1 MAGVDEL
8 NRFECPRP
16 SAPFASADVAISEYV
31 SRGKIAYKDLIF
43 VRRNVD
49 GSHTDDGM
57 LEVLQLD
64 RHAVQPVGLISVAR
78 ILFSSTELPA
88 AFKYEIQV
96 LFSSFRSGSVHTADE
111 FMDVCSI
118 ISVQGGYK
126 YCPGIE
132 VDHYYQYFFSMIR
145 YHIKSCRV
153 WEQPFIRIDSVNCLL
168 WHKLARNATAEER
181 RSKSALCK
189 SCKRLCCDLEHQ
201 RRRSDVSFS
210 KRAARLLPS
219 SNFKLKYL
227 SPQSV
232 SKRKEATLREQ
243 SRDKAVIAKLSPD
256 IVLEDD
262 QSDEMATILETIEEE
277 APDELENVFK
287 EADGQSVGTAVRNIW
302 ETDKR
307 NAKTIFNKD
316 QQVNRKYTV
325 YRSIVKYFTSF

>member
-1 MAGVDEL
+1 MAGVDDDDTEMY
-8 NRFECPRP
+8 RFECPGP
-16 SAPFASADVAISEYV
+16 SAPFAARADQSLAISGYV
-31 SRGKIAYKDLIF
+31 SQGKITYEDLIF
-43 VRRNVD
+43 VTRNVD
-49 GSHTDDGM
+49 GSHTDDGI
-57 LEVLQLD
+57 LEVLQME

-78 ILFSSTELPA
+78 ILFSSTELPG

-96 LFSSFRSGSVHTADE
+96 LFSSFRSGSIHTADE
-111 FMDVCSI
+111 FLDVCSI

-168 WHKLARNATAEER
+168 WHKLARNAKEEER
-181 RSKSALCK
+181 RSKTVLCK

-201 RRRSDVSFS
+201 RKRSDVSSS

-232 SKRKEATLREQ
+232 SKRKEATLRERC
-243 SRDKAVIAKLSPD
+243 RDKAVVAKLSPD
-256 IVLEDD
+256 MVLEDD
-262 QSDEMATILETIEEE
+262 QSDEMAKILETIEEA

-287 EADGQSVGTAVRNIW
+287 EADGQSVGNTVRNIW

-307 NAKTIFNKD
+307 NTKAIFNKE
-316 QQVNRKYTV
+316 QEVNRKY
-325 YRSIVKYFTSF
+325 K